1 MNIYNLSVYLIGYWV
16 VANFHCKVC
25 MTMHYMSPVELVQE
39 LGLFLTNFW
48 I

>member
-1 MNIYNLSVYLIGYWV
+1 MYNLSIYLIGYWV

-25 MTMHYMSPVELVQE
+25 MTMHYYMSPVVQE